1 MTDLRQRAEQ
11 ALAALDLTDLSDTC
25 TDDDVID
32 LVARAKTPH
41 GPVAAVCVWPR
52 FVTTAR
58 RAIGK
63 APIKVATVVNFPSGM
78 EPASEVIAATEAAIA
93 DGADEIDV
101 VVPWPAL
108 LEGHPENV
116 PARVSRVKRASDGRP
131 VKAIIESGMLDKPE
145 LIRDAAM
152 GAIDGGA
159 DFVKTSTGKVPVNA
173 TPEAARIIL
182 EAIRESGDDVGFKA
196 AGGVKSTED
205 AAVYLALAE
214 EIMGEGWATPD
225 RFRFG
230 ASGVL
235 GALLA
240 TLEGRGSAAVSAG
253 Y

>member
-1 MTDLRQRAEQ
+1 M
-11 ALAALDLTDLSDTC
+11 
-25 TDDDVID
+25 
-32 LVARAKTPH
+32 
-41 GPVAAVCVWPR
+41 
-52 FVTTAR
+52 
-58 RAIGK
+58 
-63 APIKVATVVNFPSGM
+63 
-78 EPASEVIAATEAAIA
+78 
-93 DGADEIDV
+93 
-101 VVPWPAL
+101 
-108 LEGHPENV
+108 LE
-116 PARVSRVKRASDGRP
+116 
-131 VKAIIESGMLDKPE
+131 KPE

-205 AAVYLALAE
+205 AAIYLALAE